1 MKNSLVIALL
11 SFIIMLYSVASSVAC
26 EPFEKETP
34 AQFRAR
40 YKAHIRKLGI
50 LKDVDIRTL
59 SNDDLKNTVLEHM
72 ESIRNEALTL
82 GIEKNRCSHTDILE
96 LQEEIEQIKARK
108 TNESATVECSTPSL
122 KGHKMTSEIAKRKKE
137 QTQAIRDEALKLGI
151 EKGRCTHME
160 ISELQKEIEQAKALK
175 EKALRLGIDKNTCM
189 NADMHELQRAILQ
202 REEEPYPLFL
212 AKKTKGQARGSK
224 K

>member
-1 MKNSLVIALL
+1 MKNSLSIPLL
-11 SFIIMLYSVASSVAC
+11 SFIVMLTSIASSVAY

-40 YKAHIRKLGI
+40 YKAHVRKLGI

-72 ESIRNEALTL
+72 ENIRNEALKL

-96 LQEEIEQIKARK
+96 LQEEIEQIKARQ
-108 TNESATVECSTPSL
+108 TDESATVEYSAPSL
-122 KGHKMTSEIAKRKKE
+122 KGHKTTSEIAKKKKE
-137 QTQAIRDEALKLGI
+137 QMQAIRDEALKLGI
-151 EKGRCTHME
+151 DKGRCAHME

-175 EKALRLGIDKNTCM
+175 EKALKLGIDKNTCM
-189 NADMHELQRAILQ
+189 NADIYELQRAILQ
-202 REEEPYPLFL
+202 REEEPHPSFL
-212 AKKTKGQARGSK
+212 TQKAKGQTRGSK